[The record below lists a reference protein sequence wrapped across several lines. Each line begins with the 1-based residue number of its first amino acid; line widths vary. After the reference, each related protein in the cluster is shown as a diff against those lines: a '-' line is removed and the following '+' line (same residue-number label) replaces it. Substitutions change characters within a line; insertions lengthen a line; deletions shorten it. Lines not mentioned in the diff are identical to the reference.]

1 MATKREIMLTCLR
14 QLSMVYGTATN
25 KYAEEKLYSMI
36 DDALE
41 YVFKMRFWGCFIKKV
56 KTGVSNGYPILKN
69 LNLVIREFNDIQT
82 VMNDE
87 SYPRELAMANFS
99 VIKPAYTGTV
109 PTFYQR
115 SDTLDKSFQVIP
127 PASDVN
133 VWVVFRT
140 LCKPEFFSK
149 FTQELDNID
158 PADLRYKYLP
168 EDEIPFDDLAIRYR
182 VCWQYMMLKMD
193 NDKATQMY
201 ERLFAERINELERSE
216 SNSTMSYETGPQQT
230 YQHGWWTE

>member
-1 MATKREIMLTCLR
+1 MATKREIMLACLR

-25 KYAEEKLYSMI
+25 RYAEEKLYSMI

-41 YVFKMRFWGCFIKKV
+41 YVFKLRFWDCFIKKV
-56 KTGVSNGYPILKN
+56 KTEVTNGYPIIDN
-69 LNLVIREFNDIQT
+69 LNKVIREFNDIQT
-82 VMNDE
+82 VMNNQ
-87 SYPRELAMANFS
+87 SYPRELSKANIS

-109 PTFYQR
+109 PMFYQR
-115 SDTLDKSFQVIP
+115 SDISDKSFQVIP
-127 PASDVN
+127 PASGVS
-133 VWVVFRT
+133 VWVIFRT
-140 LCKPEFFSK
+140 LCKPEFYDK
-149 FTQELDNID
+149 FVQGVINID
-158 PADLRYKYLP
+158 PANRRFEYLP

-201 ERLFAERINELERSE
+201 QGLFAERIAELEHSE
-216 SNSTMSYETGPQQT
+216 TNSTMSYETGPQQS